1 MSRLVMAATAVS
13 VLALA
18 VGSAANLPTKL
29 VYNGSTSA
37 PIGLYWID
45 RAAIERGDFVLV
57 RVPKRVRNLV
67 EARGYLPPDVP
78 LIKPVA
84 GVDGDRICRRD
95 GRISINGV
103 VVASVQDV
111 DAMGRPLPEW
121 RGCHILT
128 RRTVFLLQ
136 DRPRSFDGRY
146 FGPVDRRQIL
156 GRARLIIG
164 W

>member
-1 MSRLVMAATAVS
+1 MSRFVVAAAAVS
-13 VLALA
+13 MIALG
-18 VGSAANLPTKL
+18 VGSTANLPTKI
-29 VYNGSTSA
+29 VYNGSPSA

-45 RAAIERGDFVLV
+45 RAPIERRDFALV

-67 EARGYLPPDVP
+67 EARGYLPPAVP
-78 LIKPVA
+78 LIKRVA
-84 GVDGDRICRRD
+84 GVDGDRVCRRD
-95 GRISINGV
+95 GRISINGK
-103 VVASVQDV
+103 VVASAQDA
-111 DAMGRPLPEW
+111 DSMGRPLPEW

-136 DRPRSFDGRY
+136 DHPRSFDGRY

-156 GRARLIIG
+156 GRARLIVG